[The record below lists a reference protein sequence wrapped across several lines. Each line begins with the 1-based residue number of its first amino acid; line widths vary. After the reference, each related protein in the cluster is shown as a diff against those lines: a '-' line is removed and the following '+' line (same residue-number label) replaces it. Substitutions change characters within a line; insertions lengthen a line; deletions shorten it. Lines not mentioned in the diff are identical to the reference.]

1 VSLYAKLLII
11 LAGIALGFMG
21 GWRVND
27 WRHASNE
34 RDRLEAQ
41 QAKERADNIE
51 NGKVTDE
58 LLKDRAAFAAAAAS
72 SADRLRKLS
81 STRSPAATACSQL
94 DEPAAAVIPDGT
106 RTDLEHQADT
116 ANEVALNLTKLQD
129 YVRRVCRPTASSS
142 HE

>member
-1 VSLYAKLLII
+1 MSPWPLVGIGLLVGAF
-11 LAGIALGFMG
+11 LG
-21 GWRVND
+21 GW
-27 WRHASNE
+27 HA
-34 RDRLEAQ
+34 RGVKADADQLKVVQAQ
-41 QAKERADNIE
+41 QAKDRADNIE

-58 LLKDRAAFAAAAAS
+58 LLKDRAAFADAAAS

-116 ANEVALNLTKLQD
+116 ANEVAVNLTKLQD
-129 YVRRVCRPTASSS
+129 YVRRVCRPAASSPTR
-142 HE
+142 

>member
-1 VSLYAKLLII
+1 MSPWPLVGIGLLVGAF
-11 LAGIALGFMG
+11 LG
-21 GWRVND
+21 GW
-27 WRHASNE
+27 HA
-34 RDRLEAQ
+34 RGVKADADQLKVVQAQ
-41 QAKERADNIE
+41 QAKDRADNTE

-81 STRSPAATACSQL
+81 STRSSAATACSQL

-116 ANEVALNLTKLQD
+116 ANEVAVNLMKLQD
-129 YVRRVCRPTASSS
+129 YVRRVCRP
-142 HE
+142 E

>member
-1 VSLYAKLLII
+1 VSLGVRLL
-11 LAGIALGFMG
+11 LVLGVLLGAFLG
-21 GWRVND
+21 GW
-27 WRHASNE
+27 HA
-34 RDRLEAQ
+34 RGVKADADQLKVVQAQ

-81 STRSPAATACSQL
+81 STRSSAATTCSQL

-106 RTDLEHQADT
+106 RTDLEHQADA
-116 ANEVALNLTKLQD
+116 ANEVAVNLTKLQD
-129 YVRRVCRPTASSS
+129 YVRRVCKPETTTPP
-142 HE
+142 

>member
-1 VSLYAKLLII
+1 VSLGVRLL
-11 LAGIALGFMG
+11 LVLGVLLGAFLG
-21 GWRVND
+21 GW
-27 WRHASNE
+27 HA
-34 RDRLEAQ
+34 RGVKAEADASR
-41 QAKERADNIE
+41 AKDAAAAELRIANTE

-58 LLKDRAAFAAAAAS
+58 LLKDRVAFAAAAAS

-116 ANEVALNLTKLQD
+116 ATEVAVNLTKLQD
-129 YVRRVCRPTASSS
+129 YVRRVCRPAASSPTR
-142 HE
+142 